1 MWILAIPIGLGF
13 LLWGR
18 KPSFRRVRT
27 CTPAYEDIF
36 VRAMHSRRPSIIL
49 QVAEQFDAQGFDPS
63 YGERLRRRARLPA
76 LSPGARMQL
85 EAIFRKALTS
95 QNSEAVRKVATAF
108 AHHGLTHGSKMLF
121 DVARGLDL
129 AAELQ
134 DVEMILEEEQ
144 EEQETFPAEPEP
156 EVKTRI
162 ADETSEMQETPK
174 EDGAAQ

>member
-1 MWILAIPIGLGF
+1 
-13 LLWGR
+13 
-18 KPSFRRVRT
+18 
-27 CTPAYEDIF
+27 
-36 VRAMHSRRPSIIL
+36 
-49 QVAEQFDAQGFDPS
+49 
-63 YGERLRRRARLPA
+63 
-76 LSPGARMQL
+76 MQL